1 MNDAESIYSI
11 INEHIKINCTYYNRE
26 LIKDIYDNYLDSFT
40 YENDNNST
48 LKMLRSLQ
56 NILPIKD
63 IYQYEIIELNEKMRN
78 LEEDEEENKYFY
90 GLKKSSYRKNVFQTD
105 FLGLDIALGIVD
117 TYIPSKGQSKVY
129 FKMDL
134 GDFKISHEIKSFK
147 TNQPIII
154 ENIQQMSFKL
164 LQMMYLTHKNFE
176 DRNKLYKAKI
186 GNIIKNL
193 LENDKINIVI
203 DDSFTKMEEYYSF
216 ISNCGNSLKNQIEYL
231 KDNFTKINKN
241 SKENT
246 NSNMFTLSQNILE
259 NYFKNYIINITKQ
272 INNSY
277 EEIKEIIKEINDEV
291 KNKAELIQPFLLE
304 DINSL
309 IKQ

>member
-1 MNDAESIYSI
+1 MKLLKQEYLRKTDDETYDSNNYLEERNLLINESEINVTDPNTTLNDTEEEENKNSTEVVYNMNDAESIYSI

-78 LEEDEEENKYFY
+78 LEEENKYFY

-203 DDSFTKMEEYYSF
+203 DDSFTKMEEYSSF
-216 ISNCGNSLKNQIEYL
+216 ISNCVNSLKNQI
-231 KDNFTKINKN
+231 
-241 SKENT
+241 
-246 NSNMFTLSQNILE
+246 
-259 NYFKNYIINITKQ
+259 
-272 INNSY
+272 
-277 EEIKEIIKEINDEV
+277 
-291 KNKAELIQPFLLE
+291 
-304 DINSL
+304 
-309 IKQ
+309 